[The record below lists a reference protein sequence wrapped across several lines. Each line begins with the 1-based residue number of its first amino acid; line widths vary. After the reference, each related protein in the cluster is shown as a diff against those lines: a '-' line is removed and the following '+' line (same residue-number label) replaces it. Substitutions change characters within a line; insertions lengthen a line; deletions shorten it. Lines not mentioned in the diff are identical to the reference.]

1 VRHGEWLLV
10 GGFAAALLL
19 AALLGRRVAPQPV
32 DLRRSTYLTT
42 RDGARGLTDALG
54 ILGVAVERRR
64 YPLFGIAAEA
74 RAPGDVLLI
83 LEPAMPMTTAEQ
95 REVMRF
101 LASGGRAVLAGET
114 DVEHRFGVAI
124 VSIRDLGSKADSQL
138 VRAPAGIGLL
148 PGVEWVIGRG
158 RPPVGERSGMLTP
171 ERVDTL
177 LAATSGRAVAAR
189 YAFRGGGVALVL
201 ADGRWLANG
210 VLRETDAG
218 ALLIPW
224 IMGLGPRRV
233 IADEYHQGF
242 GRRGAIFTAAWGW
255 LTRAPAG
262 WAILQLTFAALV
274 ALAAA
279 AVRFGPAL
287 HVLVRV
293 RRSPVEHLDA
303 LAAGLERSGGHQTAV
318 DLLGR
323 GLQRRLQRGGAGGV
337 TVARRTEW
345 LAAVA
350 RAADRPETQRAVK
363 RLRSLMREPGGGDD
377 HVLQTAQA
385 VEDVWEALKLP
396 RKHAPS

>member
-1 VRHGEWLLV
+1 VRRGEWLLV

-19 AALLGRRVAPQPV
+19 AALLGRRTAPQPA
-32 DLRRSTYLTT
+32 DSRRSTYLTT

-54 ILGVAVERRR
+54 LLGVAVERRR
-64 YPLFGIAAEA
+64 HPLFGIAADA
-74 RAPGDVLLI
+74 RLPGDVLLV
-83 LEPAMPMTTAEQ
+83 LDPAMPMTTAEE
-95 REVMRF
+95 REVAGF
-101 LASGGRAVLAGET
+101 VGSGGHVVLAGET
-114 DVEHRFGVAI
+114 GVEQRFGVAI
-124 VSIRDLGSKADSQL
+124 VAIKDLGDKADSQL
-138 VRAPAGIGLL
+138 VRAPAGIGPL
-148 PGVEWVIGRG
+148 PGVERVIGHG
-158 RPPVGERSGMLTP
+158 RPPVGEQGGMLRP

-177 LAATSGRAVAAR
+177 LVAESGRAVAAR
-189 YAFRGGGVALVL
+189 YAFRGGGVALVV

-218 ALLIPW
+218 ALVIPW
-224 IMGLGPRRV
+224 IMGLDPRRV

-242 GRRGAIFTAAWGW
+242 GRSGAIFVAAWGW
-255 LTRAPAG
+255 LTHAPAG
-262 WAILQLTFAALV
+262 WVILQLTLAGLV
-274 ALAAA
+274 VLAAA

-323 GLQRRLQRGGAGGV
+323 GLQRRLQRGGAACA
-337 TVARRTEW
+337 TPARRAEW

-350 RAADRPETQRAVK
+350 RAADRPETQRAVT
-363 RLRSLMREPGGGDD
+363 RLRSLMREPGGGEE
-377 HVLQTAQA
+377 HVLRTAQA

-396 RKHAPS
+396 RRRAPS